1 MLRICPKVSFFK
13 RTIIWFYRFISIT
26 FGGIAINSNG
36 NLYINK
42 YFKYYGF
49 FGGFLITFLNITAF
63 TITII
68 LLQTDSQHGSE
79 SINSYFTLMLK
90 SGSELLHMSV
100 SLWFLIRNGFRFIE
114 ILFKLKMGVNK
125 NRILLFIIWIFH
137 ILLPIAIHFHNF
149 VEPNHKIRIDS
160 VFLQWSAII
169 IFNISKL
176 FGFLAVWA
184 VSFLMWINSV
194 YFYEVLAEIKQNLIL
209 ETTRNTGFV

>member
-1 MLRICPKVSFFK
+1 MARICPKVSFSK
-13 RTIIWFYRFISIT
+13 RTIIWFYRFIGMT

-49 FGGFLITFLNITAF
+49 IGGFLITFLNIIAF
-63 TITII
+63 TITTS
-68 LLQTDSQHGSE
+68 LLQTNSQHRTE
-79 SINSYFTLMLK
+79 SINSYFTAILK
-90 SGSELLHMSV
+90 TGSELLHISV

-114 ILFKLKMGVNK
+114 ILFKLKMGINK

-137 ILLPIAIHFHNF
+137 ILLSIVIHFHNF
-149 VEPNHKIRIDS
+149 VKPNHKIRIDS

-194 YFYEVLAEIKQNLIL
+194 YFHEVLAEIKQNLIL

>member
-1 MLRICPKVSFFK
+1 MPRICLKVLFSK

-26 FGGIAINSNG
+26 FGGIAVNSNG
-36 NLYINK
+36 NLCINK

-49 FGGFLITFLNITAF
+49 FGGFLITFLNVIAF
-63 TITII
+63 TITIS
-68 LLQTDSQHGSE
+68 LLQTNSQQNVN
-79 SINSYFTLMLK
+79 IFTAMLK
-90 SGSELLHMSV
+90 TGSELLHISV

-114 ILFKLKMGVNK
+114 ILFKLKMGINK

-137 ILLPIAIHFHNF
+137 ILLSIAIHFHNF
-149 VEPNHKIRIDS
+149 AKPNHKIRIDS
-160 VFLQWSAII
+160 DFLQWSAII

-176 FGFLAVWA
+176 FGSLAVWA
-184 VSFLMWINSV
+184 VSFLMWMNSV